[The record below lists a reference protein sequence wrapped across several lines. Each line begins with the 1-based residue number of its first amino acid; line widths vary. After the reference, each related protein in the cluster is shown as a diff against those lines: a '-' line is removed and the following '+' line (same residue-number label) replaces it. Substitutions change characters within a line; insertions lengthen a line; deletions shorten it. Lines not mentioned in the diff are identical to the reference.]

1 MEKIIDEV
9 YEIQL
14 AQEELSN
21 EEIEVIE
28 NQTKLFNEL
37 YDSLSGKNR
46 TMLCALL
53 NSCIDRYEEKKK
65 DMFKKGFISAV
76 KLMKK

>member
-28 NQTKLFNEL
+28 KQTKLFN
-37 YDSLSGKNR
+37 
-46 TMLCALL
+46 T
-53 NSCIDRYEEKKK
+53 
-65 DMFKKGFISAV
+65 
-76 KLMKK
+76 

>member
-28 NQTKLFNEL
+28 KRTKIFNEL

-53 NSCIDRYEEKKK
+53 NSCIDRYEKKKK